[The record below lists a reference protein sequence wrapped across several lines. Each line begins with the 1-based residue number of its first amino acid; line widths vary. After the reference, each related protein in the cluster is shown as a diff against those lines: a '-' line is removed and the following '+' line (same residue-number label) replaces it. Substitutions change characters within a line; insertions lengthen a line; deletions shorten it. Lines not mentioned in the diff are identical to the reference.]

1 MKTASKVAPAG
12 RGNAT
17 QAPAPG
23 RKPLAPSSTPEQG
36 SSVLAT
42 KVRALR
48 VQRGLTLRDLSQRT
62 GMSPSALSK
71 IENGLLSPTYEKIV
85 ALANGLEVDVSE
97 LFTAVARLVS
107 TGRRGIT
114 RRSKGVAHRTPR
126 YDYEMLCADVS
137 DKQFIP
143 LTARIKAH
151 GIHEF
156 PQLPRHDGEE
166 FVYILKGEVWL
177 HSEFYE
183 PLRLGEGDSCYF
195 DSSMGHAFVSATARD
210 AELLWV
216 CSRNMKF
223 PQRR

>member
-1 MKTASKVAPAG
+1 MVPDGPGRRTASQALAPV
-12 RGNAT
+12 
-17 QAPAPG
+17 
-23 RKPLAPSSTPEQG
+23 KPLPAALPATESG
-36 SSVLAT
+36 AGVLAT

-48 VQRGLTLRDLSQRT
+48 VHRELTLRDLSKRT

-97 LFTAVARLVS
+97 LFTPVARLVS
-107 TGRRGIT
+107 TGRRGVT
-114 RRSKGVAHRTPR
+114 RKGQGVAHRTPR

-137 DKQFIP
+137 DKQFVP

-151 GIHEF
+151 AIKEF
-156 PQLPRHDGEE
+156 PHLPRHDGEE

-177 HSEFYE
+177 HCEFYE

-195 DSSMGHAFVSATARD
+195 DSSMGHAFVSGTARD

-216 CSRNMKF
+216 CSRNVKL
-223 PQRR
+223 PKRA

>member
-1 MKTASKVAPAG
+1 MKTPRTAAAPME
-12 RGNAT
+12 
-17 QAPAPG
+17 
-23 RKPLAPSSTPEQG
+23 SG
-36 SSVLAT
+36 SGVLAT

-48 VQRGLTLRDLSQRT
+48 VQRELTLRDLSQRT

-97 LFTAVARLVS
+97 LFTSVARLVS
-107 TGRRGIT
+107 TGRRGVT
-114 RRSKGVAHRTPR
+114 RKGQGVAHRTSR

-137 DKQFIP
+137 DKAFVP

-151 GIHEF
+151 AIKEF
-156 PQLPRHDGEE
+156 SHLPHHDGEE

-177 HSEFYE
+177 HCEFYE
-183 PLRLGEGDSCYF
+183 PLRLREGDSCYF
-195 DSSMGHAFVSATARD
+195 DSSMGHAFVSGTSGD

-216 CSRNMKF
+216 CSRNVKL
-223 PQRR
+223 PQRV